1 MAGFGLLLP
10 SSAAAD
16 PWENVS
22 IGARTGAMGG
32 AAIAGGSDSAM
43 PTLNPAGLARVPG
56 SLISLSASVYE
67 LSTVTVPNYV
77 ADGDVVP
84 SANGD
89 LSISQ
94 AGIQSREFGA
104 FPAGF
109 AYFLHMGTEAR
120 PMVFAGSVSVP
131 RQINRR
137 VVQNLEFL
145 GDNVAIRSN
154 LTTVVRE
161 STYHL
166 ATSWGMGLGDLKLGV
181 SVLGAYTSSLKSNEV
196 SDLTV
201 LGTARFVREQ
211 TKSVRSV
218 GSFDLG
224 LVAGIQYDLFD
235 GFRLGLSLRS
245 PSLHLTGSAKG
256 AVDVTYVDETEN
268 SVSTTFFDGDG
279 TRGFPLRVGIGAEA
293 YGESWAVALDARVF
307 VPRSD
312 EYKSSGT
319 LLTSSLGGNSGAA
332 PDRERVLDIVE
343 STNVTFDLALGLEW
357 WLDPENSIRAGV
369 FTQMSASNSSEDVV
383 AERMGAR
390 ALPEDFFNFPI
401 DRFGASLGW
410 GTRLGPADTTVGFRA
425 SFGSGDTLRKVPQRR
440 FDTLAPAEATTATAF
455 DIQAFLSAAVD
466 ISEAAKAIAGDA
478 P

>member
-1 MAGFGLLLP
+1 MLWPGL
-10 SSAAAD
+10 AAAD
-16 PWENVS
+16 AWENVS

-56 SLISLSASVYE
+56 SLLSLSASVYE

-77 ADGDVVP
+77 TDGDVVRTG
-84 SANGD
+84 NGE

-94 AGIQSREFGA
+94 PGIQSREFGA

-109 AYFLHMGTEAR
+109 AYFLHMGTKDR

-145 GDNVAIRSN
+145 GDNVAIRTN
-154 LTTVVRE
+154 LTTVVQE

-166 ATSWGMGLGDLKLGV
+166 ATSWGMGLGDLKIGV
-181 SVLGAYTSSLKSNEV
+181 SAVGAYTSYLKSNEQ

-201 LGTARFVREQ
+201 LGTARFIREQ
-211 TKSVRSV
+211 TKAVRSV
-218 GSFDLG
+218 DSFDVG
-224 LVAGIQYDLFD
+224 LVAGLQYDLLD

-245 PSLHLTGSAKG
+245 PSVHLSGSAQG
-256 AVDVTYVDETEN
+256 AVDVTYLDDTEN
-268 SVSTTFFDGDG
+268 SVTTTFFEGDG
-279 TRGFPLRVGIGAEA
+279 TRGFPLRVGIGAEV
-293 YGESWAVALDARVF
+293 YGDSWAVALDARVY

-312 EYKSSGT
+312 EYKTTGT
-319 LLTSSLGGNSGAA
+319 LLTSSLGGATGPA
-332 PDRERVLDIVE
+332 PDKERVIDIIE
-343 STNVTFDLALGLEW
+343 ATNLTFDIAMGFEW
-357 WLDPENSIRAGV
+357 WLDPENSVRAGV
-369 FTQMSASNSSEDVV
+369 FTQMSALDSSDDVV
-383 AERMGAR
+383 AQRMGGKS
-390 ALPEDFFNFPI
+390 LPEDFFHFPI
-401 DRFGASLGW
+401 DRVGASLGW
-410 GTRLGPADTTVGFRA
+410 GSRVGPADTTIGFRA
-425 SFGSGDTLRKVPQRR
+425 NFGRGDTLRRIPERR
-440 FDTLAPAEATTATAF
+440 FDPLAPAESTGATAF

-478 P
+478 Q